1 MYLRGF
7 DRRGCAASLNN
18 ASASGFTVSGVF
30 SDQADFA
37 VLVLFDADDQFGHL
51 FTTKYLPDFSL
62 AGVTL
67 DFDLA
72 ITNAQ
77 NPVSRKFQSVPWG
90 ALSYIT
96 KSETPGT
103 ISLLP
108 MATSAT
114 GMAAASQ
121 TFTVNGTPALYDR
134 VDLVYL
140 SNIVYDYLV
149 STALSPGPST
159 VTFGF
164 FNYLGT
170 GYNHTITI
178 GSNTYSHVQLSTDGS
193 GDIAIAL
200 AAAINAANDPNAT
213 ASVSA
218 NNVILTARTNSG
230 ASISCSASDGNG
242 PGTLFESQ
250 GACPFIAAQLA
261 AQINGTNWAFLNP
274 TIALMATVS
283 GASFTVYAARYGTVN
298 TSGTSVSFASGQ
310 NFLGSQ
316 AGDPILINGVQYA
329 IASVTSPTSATL
341 TTSAGTQTGVNYL
354 APGGGRDGNSIE
366 LLEMHKTSTAYLTP
380 AGASKLTG
388 GADPSSVHFHIDFTA
403 SGIDSLRQ
411 AWLTFAPALN
421 YDSGSVNPA
430 LVAYQPST
438 WSAVFTNWTLS
449 DPSSVL
455 PLKIAGPGS
464 VTVGSRDFWA
474 SFTGTGWSEQV
485 GFYFRGFAQQS
496 SNPTDHVT
504 VTYSCQY
511 THNLYLGTS
520 LSSAGGE
527 LTTTLDGVAQ
537 PTIDTYAD
545 TTSPIS
551 ARRLI
556 ASSVA
561 PGTHVVVLTVSS
573 THNSLSTGTSCF
585 FDYLQAAVLS
595 DVQSPATTYPNV
607 NCACDFDTAQTY
619 AIAPARAFWILSK
632 AGFAG
637 DIDFYSGVFFA
648 LKRVRSGGS
657 FHQATV
663 TISAG
668 SSGFN
673 LGSLYG
679 DGDAMFLQVG
689 GTSYGDGLGTA
700 FGAAVYPTDTVDT
713 LAQRFVNAI
722 NTLFVGISAA
732 KTGTGQLT
740 ITTLSPVAG
749 FTLFTSY
756 AAGTG
761 ANGANPS
768 TGSITV
774 SGDIKAGNEGVW
786 QVDASQSQPLNR
798 AFTDY
803 LADFCAQVNAAG
815 QTMTVSFS
823 QELLAPP
830 DVNTAAGAWAQRFA
844 NGNQVLTDTGF
855 GSWGAGFVEAVSGSS
870 PITIQQTGHGYITG
884 NTVHISSS
892 TQSGVWA
899 ITVTDA
905 NHYQLT
911 TLISGG
917 YTPSVGDAT
926 FIDLQTTQ
934 CTFNPSTVTPYL
946 AACYTQAAGIMSTAG
961 LTPWLQFGEFLWWF
975 FSVVQNL
982 AVGYA
987 SWTSPISIG
996 TVSPHGL
1003 STGQRAILAGIQGNT
1018 AANGDQTI
1026 TVTDATHFTLN
1037 GSSGNGNYVG
1047 GTGTCSGGG
1056 MAYYDAYTAQAAQ
1069 TALGRS
1075 LAAFYTQDDD
1085 PTVNGSADANFLA
1098 SLIKTHIDSIRTTV
1112 LAAYSGAKFE
1122 LLWPYDVNFATCYY
1136 TPDVPY
1142 PQGGRLNR
1150 AVNLPSQYLAQSGSG
1165 LDRLKM
1171 EALSWGSTYRNFTNA
1186 QAAIAFPVTTP
1197 GSWPVT
1203 ATAYLVPWFNGG
1215 CPWTME
1221 YVCALNQ
1228 SIPLICFWAF
1238 DHLCLFSW
1246 PLPLP
1251 KEVGRAT
1258 FL

>member
-1 MYLRGF
+1 M
-7 DRRGCAASLNN
+7 
-18 ASASGFTVSGVF
+18 
-30 SDQADFA
+30 
-37 VLVLFDADDQFGHL
+37 
-51 FTTKYLPDFSL
+51 
-62 AGVTL
+62 
-67 DFDLA
+67 
-72 ITNAQ
+72 
-77 NPVSRKFQSVPWG
+77 
-90 ALSYIT
+90 
-96 KSETPGT
+96 
-103 ISLLP
+103 
-108 MATSAT
+108 
-114 GMAAASQ
+114 
-121 TFTVNGTPALYDR
+121 
-134 VDLVYL
+134 
-140 SNIVYDYLV
+140 
-149 STALSPGPST
+149 
-159 VTFGF
+159 
-164 FNYLGT
+164 
-170 GYNHTITI
+170 
-178 GSNTYSHVQLSTDGS
+178 
-193 GDIAIAL
+193 
-200 AAAINAANDPNAT
+200 
-213 ASVSA
+213 
-218 NNVILTARTNSG
+218 
-230 ASISCSASDGNG
+230 
-242 PGTLFESQ
+242 
-250 GACPFIAAQLA
+250 
-261 AQINGTNWAFLNP
+261 
-274 TIALMATVS
+274 
-283 GASFTVYAARYGTVN
+283 
-298 TSGTSVSFASGQ
+298 
-310 NFLGSQ
+310 
-316 AGDPILINGVQYA
+316 
-329 IASVTSPTSATL
+329 
-341 TTSAGTQTGVNYL
+341 
-354 APGGGRDGNSIE
+354 
-366 LLEMHKTSTAYLTP
+366 
-380 AGASKLTG
+380 
-388 GADPSSVHFHIDFTA
+388 
-403 SGIDSLRQ
+403 
-411 AWLTFAPALN
+411 
-421 YDSGSVNPA
+421 
-430 LVAYQPST
+430 
-438 WSAVFTNWTLS
+438 
-449 DPSSVL
+449 
-455 PLKIAGPGS
+455 
-464 VTVGSRDFWA
+464 
-474 SFTGTGWSEQV
+474 
-485 GFYFRGFAQQS
+485 
-496 SNPTDHVT
+496 
-504 VTYSCQY
+504 
-511 THNLYLGTS
+511 
-520 LSSAGGE
+520 
-527 LTTTLDGVAQ
+527 
-537 PTIDTYAD
+537 
-545 TTSPIS
+545 
-551 ARRLI
+551 
-556 ASSVA
+556 
-561 PGTHVVVLTVSS
+561 
-573 THNSLSTGTSCF
+573 
-585 FDYLQAAVLS
+585 
-595 DVQSPATTYPNV
+595 
-607 NCACDFDTAQTY
+607 
-619 AIAPARAFWILSK
+619 
-632 AGFAG
+632 
-637 DIDFYSGVFFA
+637 
-648 LKRVRSGGS
+648 
-657 FHQATV
+657 
-663 TISAG
+663 
-668 SSGFN
+668 
-673 LGSLYG
+673 
-679 DGDAMFLQVG
+679 
-689 GTSYGDGLGTA
+689 
-700 FGAAVYPTDTVDT
+700 
-713 LAQRFVNAI
+713 
-722 NTLFVGISAA
+722 
-732 KTGTGQLT
+732 T

-768 TGSITV
+768 TGSITI

-946 AACYTQAAGIMSTAG
+946 AACFTQAAGIMSTAG

-1228 SIPLICFWAF
+1228 SIPA
-1238 DHLCLFSW
+1238 HLLLGLRP
-1246 PLPLP
+1246 PLPVQLAVAAAEGSRPRDFSIKGVGTLRCVLLRRLASLLFGFLRLLLLAGCRDAALNRAGQFVLP
-1251 KEVGRAT
+1251 LQLNDRVVARHAYGRMARDLARFDGAPADLLPPCDVGPPERVQPEALEVAPGVLRCDLERLPYARVPHRLAAVILLREDPVVGLRDSLLGDPRPVPVGQRAQCQHSLAVLRLRLVHIASAMALLDFDRAGVQVQCFNWRPTASEMRVPVEMHVSQISSCGSTRRAKTSAVSSCVRMRSGRT
-1258 FL
+1258 LHFLPSFTRVIGLAKVSSRISHSWARAKMPLMMFRRSTIMCQEVHSCWSQSRISFDRNSPRRVSFHLGRM